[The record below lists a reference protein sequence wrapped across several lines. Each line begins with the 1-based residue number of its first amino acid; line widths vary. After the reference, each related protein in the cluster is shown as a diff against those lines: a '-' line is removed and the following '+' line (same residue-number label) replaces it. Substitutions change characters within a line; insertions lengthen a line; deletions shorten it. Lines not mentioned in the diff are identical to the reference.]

1 MKENRRK
8 FQGKAIKYNNQNNEK
23 RTAEKN
29 LRKKQKE
36 KIKKTMRAN

>member
-8 FQGKAIKYNNQNNEK
+8 FQGKAIKYNNQNNGK

-29 LRKKQKE
+29 WREKRKE
-36 KIKKTMRAN
+36 KSKEDDEG

>member
-29 LRKKQKE
+29 WRKKQKE
-36 KIKKTMRAN
+36 KNKEDDEG